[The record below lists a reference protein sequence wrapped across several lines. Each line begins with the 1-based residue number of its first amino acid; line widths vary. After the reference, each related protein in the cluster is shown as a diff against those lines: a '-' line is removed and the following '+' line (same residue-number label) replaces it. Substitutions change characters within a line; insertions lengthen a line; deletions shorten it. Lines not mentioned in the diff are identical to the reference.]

1 MISGIKQVGKENLR
15 VGILAGGDSS
25 EREVSLRSGNNIL
38 AALHKKGYSKAQLC
52 DTDTE
57 GLRKIFNHEFDII
70 FNILHGVN
78 GEDGTI
84 QGFLETLNIP
94 YTGSGILS
102 SAVCMNKI
110 VTKKILLESDIPT
123 PEFLHI
129 NKYMEIDSGV
139 IESVKLNLGFPCL
152 IKPTSEG
159 SSVGI
164 RIIKDVNQLESNLIE
179 IKSQFK
185 DIFVERFISGPNVTV
200 GVIEK
205 FGEIIAL
212 PILELVPKN
221 DFYDYEAKYTEG
233 MTEFIIP
240 ARLPEDIYFLSS
252 EIAVNV
258 FKVFECSDFARVD
271 IIAEKRRLPFVH
283 DINTLP
289 GMTNLSDLPAE
300 AENAGISYEDL
311 VEQILLNGIWRNENS
326 E

>member
-1 MISGIKQVGKENLR
+1 MSSRMIQVEKGKVR

-25 EREVSLRSGNNIL
+25 EREVSLRSGNNIM
-38 AALHKKGYSKAQLC
+38 AALNKKGYNLVQLC
-52 DTDTE
+52 DTDAE

-84 QGFLETLNIP
+84 QGFLETLNVP

-102 SAVCMNKI
+102 SSVCMNK
-110 VTKKILLESDIPT
+110 VVSKKILRESDIPT

-129 NKYMEIDSGV
+129 NKYMDIDSGV
-139 IESVKLNLGFPCL
+139 IESIKQNLGLPCV

-159 SSVGI
+159 SSVGV
-164 RIIKDVNQLESNLIE
+164 RIIKDINQLESNLIE
-179 IKSQFK
+179 IKNQFK
-185 DIFVERFISGPNVTV
+185 DIFVEKFISGPNITV

-240 ARLPEDIYFLSS
+240 ARLPEEIYFLTT
-252 EIAVNV
+252 EIAMNV
-258 FKVFECSDFARVD
+258 FKIFECSDFARIDFIV
-271 IIAEKRRLPFVH
+271 ERKRLPYVH
-283 DINTLP
+283 EINTLP

-326 E
+326 K